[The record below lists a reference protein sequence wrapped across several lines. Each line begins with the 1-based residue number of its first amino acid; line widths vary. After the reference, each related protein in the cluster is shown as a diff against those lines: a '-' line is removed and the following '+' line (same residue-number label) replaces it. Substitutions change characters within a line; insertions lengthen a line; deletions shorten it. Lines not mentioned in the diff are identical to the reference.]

1 MTGYLM
7 ELVKDDNL
15 LVGRSRDIGGLEVKR
30 VLPHVTRQMVG
41 PFIFFDQMGPNEF
54 ITEAGIDVRPHPH
67 IGLATL
73 TYLFSGHI
81 FHRDSIGS
89 FMSIKPGDVN
99 LMISGRGITH
109 SERTPKG
116 IKTPHK
122 LFGLQCW
129 IALPKAHE
137 AMRPEFHNLKKKEV
151 PSVVSKSMIANI
163 ILGSAYGKT
172 SPLKNIFNGVFI
184 EIKVKNNNIIE
195 LPKHIEDY
203 GIYVLS
209 GKLEIKGRVINSGEM
224 LVLTNKINLTVR
236 TLENC
241 HFIFLGGDTLN
252 ERRYLWWNF
261 VASDVNLIERAKE
274 NWINKKFIMPI
285 DDADEFIPLPQ

>member
-1 MTGYLM
+1 AT
-7 ELVKDDNL
+7 K
-15 LVGRSRDIGGLEVKR
+15 
-30 VLPHVTRQMVG
+30 QMVG

-54 ITEAGIDVRPHPH
+54 ITERGIDVRPHPH

-81 FHRDSIGS
+81 YHRDSIGS
-89 FMSIKPGDVN
+89 FVGIKPGDVN

-109 SERTPKG
+109 SERTPQG
-116 IKTPHK
+116 IQTPHK

-129 IALPKAHE
+129 IALSKVHE
-137 AMRPEFHNLKKKEV
+137 AMKPEFHNLKKEEV
-151 PSVVSKSMIANI
+151 PSVVSKNMIANI

-184 EIKVKNNNIIE
+184 EIKVKDNNIIE
-195 LPKHIEDY
+195 LPMHIEES
-203 GIYVLS
+203 GIYLLS
-209 GKLEIKGRVINSGEM
+209 GKIEIKGRVINSGEM

-241 HFIFLGGDTLN
+241 HFILLGGDTMN

-274 NWINKKFIMPI
+274 NWINKKFLMPI
-285 DDADEFIPLPQ
+285 DDAEEFIPLPK

>member
-1 MTGYLM
+1 M
-7 ELVKDDNL
+7 ELVKDNNI
-15 LVGRSRDIGGLEVKR
+15 LVGRSRDIGGLDVKR
-30 VLPHVTRQMVG
+30 VLPHATRQMVG

-54 ITEAGIDVRPHPH
+54 ITEGGIDVRPHPH

-89 FMSIKPGDVN
+89 FVSIKPGDVN

-116 IKTPHK
+116 IQTPHK

-129 IALPKAHE
+129 IALPKADE
-137 AMRPEFHNLKKKEV
+137 AMKPEFHNLKKKEV
-151 PSVVSKSMIANI
+151 PSVVSKNMIANI

-195 LPKHIEDY
+195 LPKHIEEY
-203 GIYVLS
+203 GIYLLS

-224 LVLTNKINLTVR
+224 LVLNNRITITVR

-241 HFIFLGGDTLN
+241 HFIFLGGDTMN

-274 NWINKKFIMPI
+274 NWANKKFIMPI
-285 DDADEFIPLPQ
+285 DDADEFIPLPK